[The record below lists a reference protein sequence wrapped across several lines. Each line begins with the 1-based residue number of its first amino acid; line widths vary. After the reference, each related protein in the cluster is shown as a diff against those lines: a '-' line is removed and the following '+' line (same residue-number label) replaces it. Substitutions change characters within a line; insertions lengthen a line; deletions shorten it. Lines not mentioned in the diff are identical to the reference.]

1 MTGNRIITTRPSDT
15 ELVMTR
21 VFDAPR
27 ELVFE
32 AHTSCE
38 HFVHWWGPQK
48 YDVADCDID
57 FGVGG
62 TWRIVIRSQDNE
74 VTFFGDYL
82 EIEAPER
89 FVWTFGFN
97 DDPGGPETYTFEE
110 HDGKTTI
117 TSRAVFPSK
126 EALEEMMATGMEDGA
141 NELYERLDDY
151 LEILKSRVDQ
161 S

>member
-1 MTGNRIITTRPSDT
+1 MTGNRIVTTRPSDT
-15 ELVMTR
+15 EIVMSRT
-21 VFDAPR
+21 FDAPR

-38 HFVHWWGPQK
+38 HFVHWWGERPEE
-48 YDVADCDID
+48 VADCDID
-57 FGVGG
+57 FRVGG
-62 TWRIVIRSQDNE
+62 TWRIVLRSQDGE
-74 VTFFGDYL
+74 LTFFGEYL

-97 DDPGGPETYTFEE
+97 DNPGGPETYTFEE

-126 EALEEMMATGMEDGA
+126 EMLEEMMATGMEDGA
-141 NELYERLDDY
+141 NQLYDRLEEY
-151 LEILKSRVDQ
+151 LEVLKSRVGH
-161 S
+161 

>member
-15 ELVMTR
+15 EIVMSR

-27 ELVFE
+27 DLVFE
-32 AHTSCE
+32 AHTFCE

-48 YDVADCDID
+48 YDVDCDID
-57 FGVGG
+57 FRVGG

-97 DDPGGPETYTFEE
+97 DNPGGPETYTFEE

-126 EALEEMMATGMEDGA
+126 EMLDEMMTTGMEDGA
-141 NELYERLDDY
+141 NELYDRLDEY
-151 LEILKSRVDQ
+151 LEVLKNRVDH
-161 S
+161 

>member
-1 MTGNRIITTRPSDT
+1 MTGNRIITMRPSDT
-15 ELVMTR
+15 EIVMSR

-38 HFVHWWGPQK
+38 HFVHWWGSQE

-57 FGVGG
+57 FRVGG

-74 VTFFGDYL
+74 LTFFGDYL

-89 FVWTFGFN
+89 FVWTFGVN

-126 EALEEMMATGMEDGA
+126 EALDEMMATGMEDGA
-141 NELYERLDDY
+141 NELYDRLDEY
-151 LEILKSRVDQ
+151 LEVLKSRVDH
-161 S
+161 

>member
-1 MTGNRIITTRPSDT
+1 MTGNRIVTTRPSDT
-15 ELVMTR
+15 EIVMSRT
-21 VFDAPR
+21 FDAPR

-38 HFVHWWGPQK
+38 HFVRWWGEQTE
-48 YDVADCDID
+48 DVADCDID
-57 FGVGG
+57 FRVGG
-62 TWRIVIRSQDNE
+62 TWRIVIRSQDGE
-74 VTFFGDYL
+74 LTFFGEYL

-97 DDPGGPETYTFEE
+97 DNPGGPETYTFEE

-126 EALEEMMATGMEDGA
+126 EMLEEMMATGMEDGA
-141 NELYERLDDY
+141 NQLYDRLEEY
-151 LEILKSRVDQ
+151 LEVLKSRVGH
-161 S
+161 

>member
-1 MTGNRIITTRPSDT
+1 MTGDRIVTTRPSDT
-15 ELVMTR
+15 EIVMSRT
-21 VFDAPR
+21 FDAPR

-38 HFVHWWGPQK
+38 HFVHWWGERAE
-48 YDVADCDID
+48 DVADCDID
-57 FGVGG
+57 FRVGG
-62 TWRIVIRSQDNE
+62 TWRIVLRSQDGE
-74 VTFFGDYL
+74 LTFFGEYL

-97 DDPGGPETYTFEE
+97 DNPGGPETYTFEE

-126 EALEEMMATGMEDGA
+126 EMLDEMMATGMEDGA
-141 NELYERLDDY
+141 NQLYDRLEEY
-151 LEILKSRVDQ
+151 LELLKSRVDH
-161 S
+161 